1 MIVVR
6 SPMAARVAAEVWI
19 ARADAEAPKEATSRN
34 FVAGACT
41 LA

>member
-6 SPMAARVAAEVWI
+6 SPMAARVAAVVLTAQAE
-19 ARADAEAPKEATSRN
+19 AEAPKEVTSRN
-34 FVAGACT
+34 FVAAGCT